1 MEWIL
6 LALVIGASFY
16 IGKILLE
23 FSEISQEIEPRI
35 GDLDIRAREAA
46 QRTYS
51 EEERVVEIQNRLP
64 ALLRTIKDLEECTTE
79 LRGRLEKQ
87 VLVHN
92 RLELATMKYKI
103 HKGK

>member
-6 LALVIGASFY
+6 LALIIGASFY

-23 FSEISQEIEPRI
+23 FSEVSQKIQPRI
-35 GDLDIRAREAA
+35 EDMDIRAREAA
-46 QRTYS
+46 ERTYS
-51 EEERVVEIQNRLP
+51 EEERMVEIQNRLP
-64 ALLRTIKDLEECTTE
+64 ALLRTIKDLEEHTTE
-79 LRGRLEKQ
+79 LRGMVEKQ

-103 HKGK
+103 HKGR